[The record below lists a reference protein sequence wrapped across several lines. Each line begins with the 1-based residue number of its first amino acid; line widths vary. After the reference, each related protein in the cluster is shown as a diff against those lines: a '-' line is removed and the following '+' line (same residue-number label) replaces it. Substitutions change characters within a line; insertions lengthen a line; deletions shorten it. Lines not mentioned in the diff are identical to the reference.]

1 MADQDKR
8 ASSPTDRFLG
18 IVVPNPDRK
27 HIPTVVRPTILS
39 GRQVGK
45 LLMKYPVVPVHNA
58 PGQRDVVVAS
68 YLSIEHSSWE
78 VVDQGTQTQAGGTYG
93 SQNIPGN
100 QTKPCG
106 EHPK

>member
-27 HIPTVVRPTILS
+27 HIPTTVVRPTILS
-39 GRQVGK
+39 GRQAGK

-58 PGQRDVVVAS
+58 PGQRDVVVP
-68 YLSIEHSSWE
+68 
-78 VVDQGTQTQAGGTYG
+78 G
-93 SQNIPGN
+93 SLLPFYRGQQLGSR
-100 QTKPCG
+100 
-106 EHPK
+106 